1 MANRKYQSARDIMDK
16 KILFIDGLATAKEAV
31 DTMRREKVG
40 ALIVK
45 KRNDEDAFGIVRVRD
60 LISGVIIPDR
70 TSLEVN
76 VYEIMVKPVITIP
89 ADMDVRYVASLLY
102 RLEIW
107 EAPVEENGELLG
119 MISLA
124 TIILNNALF

>member
-1 MANRKYQSARDIMDK
+1 M
-16 KILFIDGLATAKEAV
+16 
-31 DTMRREKVG
+31 G

-89 ADMDVRYVASLLY
+89 GRYGCTLCGQIACSDRVAYGSGRGGWKIY
-102 RLEIW
+102 WYDFSFFYHI
-107 EAPVEENGELLG
+107 GQF
-119 MISLA
+119 
-124 TIILNNALF
+124 IILILIILLSVERIEVQA